1 LEVMGSHEG
10 AAAPVQQPLLPQQSA
25 GTASPSMTRRA
36 ASPYFSFTIA
46 VIVAV
51 LEVSVL
57 VVLVVLVVL
66 PLVVLDMVPPWVIKK
81 S

>member
-1 LEVMGSHEG
+1 
-10 AAAPVQQPLLPQQSA
+10 
-25 GTASPSMTRRA
+25 MTRRA